1 MKILSLAALA
11 AASAGMFLVSA
22 GSFGQATTRPLAA
35 GASTVP
41 STVAPPKPGLF
52 GSGPTT
58 RTAPLAAA
66 PTTRSTTIVG
76 APTTRT
82 SPAAGGLGGPGL
94 RGTTGTIGTGTT
106 GTGGVFGGRT
116 GATTQPGTS
125 TAGANTGTGGLFGGR
140 NGGRTRNNNGN
151 NGGVGATPQKTP
163 TGGDTMQIPTPPPMT
178 QAYASQFSQRSI
190 FQRGLPPVAPQIVFA
205 PQPVGPDPNIL
216 AQENADAARARLER
230 SLIFNGVSV
239 ENGVPVAFIED
250 ISAFTVTRVHEH
262 DYIGRG
268 TVGKITLDTLQY
280 IVGSRVS
287 TITIGNSLAGQ
298 SYLRST
304 TTPSQLEINQLQA
317 SLAATQKSG
326 DTSVSADDLLTQMKL
341 RRLQELGSLS
351 LPDNAPTTQPA
362 EAPAAPDDAA
372 PGNP

>member
-1 MKILSLAALA
+1 MSPPEASDKPQRVLS
-11 AASAGMFLVSA
+11 
-22 GSFGQATTRPLAA
+22 AA

-58 RTAPLAAA
+58 RTAPLVPRRPPGPPRSSA
-66 PTTRSTTIVG
+66 PSNH
-76 APTTRT
+76 AT

-94 RGTTGTIGTGTT
+94 RGTTGTIGTGTHRHRRR
-106 GTGGVFGGRT
+106 VRRQNRRHHP
-116 GATTQPGTS
+116 ARNS

-178 QAYASQFSQRSI
+178 QAYASQFSQS
-190 FQRGLPPVAPQIVFA
+190 QHLPTRPAPGRA
-205 PQPVGPDPNIL
+205 ADRLRPTAGRPRPQYPRPG
-216 AQENADAARARLER
+216 NADAARARLER

-326 DTSVSADDLLTQMKL
+326 DTSVSATIC
-341 RRLQELGSLS
+341 
-351 LPDNAPTTQPA
+351 
-362 EAPAAPDDAA
+362 
-372 PGNP
+372 